1 MSRPTL
7 ILNKGADRRLRLGH
21 LWVFSNEI
29 DTAKSPLKNL
39 SAGEAVDV
47 VSSAGD
53 YLGSGYANPATLIS
67 VRLLSTSRENESD
80 RGDLNKLLDSRLQTA
95 HALRLS
101 LYKDPWYRLVHAE
114 GDRLPGLIVDRYD
127 DTLIVQIS
135 TAGMDQHKGDICQR
149 LAELTGCKNIR
160 LANNLAA
167 RELENLSVE
176 EETIMGELP
185 AELVV
190 KENGCDYRVPASGGQ
205 KTGWYYDHRE
215 NRAIAAKHADGKRV
229 LDVFCYTGAWSMPAA
244 IAGAEQVVA
253 VDSSQKAMAALAE
266 NAKRNGVDGKL
277 EAITGDAIETLKQLH
292 ADSRRFD
299 VVILDPPA
307 FIKRKKDLKNGM
319 QHYEVLNRLACRL
332 VAENGILITAS
343 CSQALGDA
351 DLLQIAR
358 RSAAKRGLEL
368 QVLNRL
374 SQAPDHPALAGVPE
388 SFYLNGLVARLC

>member
-1 MSRPTL
+1 
-7 ILNKGADRRLRLGH
+7 
-21 LWVFSNEI
+21 
-29 DTAKSPLKNL
+29 
-39 SAGEAVDV
+39 
-47 VSSAGD
+47 
-53 YLGSGYANPATLIS
+53 
-67 VRLLSTSRENESD
+67 LLSTSREHESD
-80 RGDLNKLLDSRLQTA
+80 RGDLTKLLDSRLQTA

-101 LYKDPWYRLVHAE
+101 LYKDPWYRLVHAEGAPWYRLVHAE

-135 TAGMDQHKGDICQR
+135 TAGMDQHKGEICQR
-149 LAELTGCKNIR
+149 LAEVTGCKNIR

-167 RELENLSVE
+167 RELENLPVE
-176 EETIMGELP
+176 EETI
-185 AELVV
+185 
-190 KENGCDYRVPASGGQ
+190 NYRVPASGGQ

-253 VDSSQKAMAALAE
+253 VDSSQKAMAALSE

-292 ADSRRFD
+292 ADSR
-299 VVILDPPA
+299 PA
-307 FIKRKKDLKNGM
+307 FIKRKKDIKNGI

-374 SQAPDHPALAGVPE
+374 YQAPDHPALAGVPE